1 MPASTIAPD
10 GPCATTAST
19 AWSAAA
25 GLVGGSEL
33 NMAASQ
39 FSGAERSSLASR
51 AETGVPR
58 LPQAVRM

>member
-1 MPASTIAPD
+1 MPASTIAPP
-10 GPCATTAST
+10 GPCGDDLLD
-19 AWSAAA
+19 
-25 GLVGGSEL
+25 GLVGGGRAGRRIGIEHG
-33 NMAASQ
+33 ASQ